1 MNMRPMGG
9 LVKPPKTPGII
20 KPPVMS
26 GNVKP
31 PINFPDMKPPFRPMG
46 GLVQP
51 PTQKPT
57 IKEIFAKLPS
67 ILKNKKVQMAAG
79 ITAGA
84 AAIATIGTVIA
95 NKIKK

>member
-9 LVKPPKTPGII
+9 LVRPPKTPIII
-20 KPPVMS
+20 KPPIMS

-31 PINFPDMKPPFRPMG
+31 PTDFPGRKPTIKPMG
-46 GLVQP
+46 GLIQP
-51 PTQKPT
+51 PTQRPT
-57 IKEIFAKLPS
+57 IKEIISKLPTV
-67 ILKNKKVQMAAG
+67 LKNKKVQMAAG

-84 AAIATIGTVIA
+84 AAIATIGTIIA

>member
-1 MNMRPMGG
+1 MNMRPMAG
-9 LVKPPKTPGII
+9 LVKPTKNPITI

-26 GNVKP
+26 GNVLPPKDFPGLKP
-31 PINFPDMKPPFRPMG
+31 QIKPMG

-57 IKEIFAKLPS
+57 IKETIGKIGKL
-67 ILKNKKVQMAAG
+67 LNNKKLKAFAG
-79 ITAGA
+79 ITAGVA
-84 AAIATIGTVIA
+84 TIATIATVIS